1 MSIRDDYEQLKAYT
15 RTDGAIVGG
24 LWVLS
29 FAFFI
34 GEFYNPLFGFAMMFV
49 GVFSLVF
56 AAMRLKR
63 YRDNVA
69 GGAITF
75 GRALLYSMLVY
86 FYAALLMAAGQFV
99 YFQFID
105 GGFLVSQYAEMVASV
120 EYKAML
126 SAYGATTDDMQVL
139 IDNLAAL
146 RPIDIALQFF
156 TANIILGFFVSL
168 PIAVMMK
175 RTVRR

>member
-1 MSIRDDYEQLKAYT
+1 MSIREDYEQLKAYA

-24 LWVLS
+24 LWILS

-75 GRALLYSMLVY
+75 GRP
-86 FYAALLMAAGQFV
+86 
-99 YFQFID
+99 
-105 GGFLVSQYAEMVASV
+105 
-120 EYKAML
+120 
-126 SAYGATTDDMQVL
+126 
-139 IDNLAAL
+139 
-146 RPIDIALQFF
+146 RC
-156 TANIILGFFVSL
+156 
-168 PIAVMMK
+168 
-175 RTVRR
+175 